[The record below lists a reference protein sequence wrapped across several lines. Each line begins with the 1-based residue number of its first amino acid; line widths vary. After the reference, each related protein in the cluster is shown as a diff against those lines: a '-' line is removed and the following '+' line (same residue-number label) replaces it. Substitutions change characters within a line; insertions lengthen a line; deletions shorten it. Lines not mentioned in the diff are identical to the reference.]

1 MRAFSCT
8 AEVSVNGSSD
18 HKEFPQETS
27 EVLRESFKE
36 PLLSSEDYL
45 ISVDP
50 ADQLALPC
58 TRDKPKVKQ
67 VPFIV
72 KCVQQ
77 SKMFAQKINLNKILA
92 PSTCGVIVGFIVGLV
107 PPVRNAMIGDS
118 APLRVILSSVNLVGQ
133 GTIPIMT
140 LLVGG
145 NLLKGLTGTGMKK
158 RIVVS
163 IILVRYIFMPLIGI
177 LVVKGAHHIGFV
189 HSDPLYQFVLL
200 LQFALPP
207 AMSISTVTQLFSAGE
222 NECSVIM
229 LWTYIFASLAITLW
243 ATFYMWLVAA

>member
-1 MRAFSCT
+1 
-8 AEVSVNGSSD
+8 
-18 HKEFPQETS
+18 
-27 EVLRESFKE
+27 
-36 PLLSSEDYL
+36 
-45 ISVDP
+45 
-50 ADQLALPC
+50 
-58 TRDKPKVKQ
+58 
-67 VPFIV
+67 
-72 KCVQQ
+72 
-77 SKMFAQKINLNKILA
+77 
-92 PSTCGVIVGFIVGLV
+92 
-107 PPVRNAMIGDS
+107 MIGDS

-177 LVVKGAHHIGFV
+177 LVVNGAHHIGFV

-207 AMSISTVTQLFSAGE
+207 AMSISTMTQLFSAGE